1 MAMGGGNPNSG
12 GPPRGGALQGNG
24 ARLSPD
30 DAEQFSREAQQRLA
44 DAEALRRDLAKQGAP
59 TTELDKAIADL
70 RQMTVAKTLE
80 DTRAAADLRAKTIE
94 GFKDFEFGLRRAL
107 GQGDST
113 RVLLERSGDV
123 PPAYKQN
130 VEEYYRSIGRGKA
143 KPKPDVPPPATPK
156 P

>member
-1 MAMGGGNPNSG
+1 MTQGGGNPNSG
-12 GPPRGGALQGNG
+12 GAPRGMLPQGAG

-30 DAEQFSREAQQRLA
+30 DAQQFSREAEQRLA
-44 DAEALRRDLAKQGAP
+44 DAEALRRDLAKQGLP
-59 TTELDKAIADL
+59 TTELDRAINDL
-70 RQMTVAKTLE
+70 RQLANSKFLE
-80 DTRAAADLRAKTIE
+80 DTRASADLRSKTIE

-123 PPAYKQN
+123 PPAYRQH
-130 VEEYYRSIGRGKA
+130 VEEYYRSIGKGT
-143 KPKPDVPPPATPK
+143 ATPPKK